1 MNKSVSGRLFTETE
15 VRRAV
20 DAGVKAGN
28 AAITTLALISGESE
42 QEMRRVLGAP
52 LNTMTFTIFEQLKLK
67 EVDDG
72 E

>member
-1 MNKSVSGRLFTETE
+1 MRGQVSGRLFTEAE

-20 DAGVKAGN
+20 DAGIKAGN

-52 LNTMTFTIFEQLKLK
+52 LNTMTFTIFEQLNMEAK
-67 EVDDG
+67 DG

>member
-1 MNKSVSGRLFTETE
+1 MNKAVSGRLFTETE

-28 AAITTLALISGESE
+28 AAITALALISGESE

-52 LNTMTFTIFEQLKLK
+52 LNTMKFTIFEQLNM
-67 EVDDG
+67 EVKDG

>member
-1 MNKSVSGRLFTETE
+1 MNKAVSGRLFTETE

-20 DAGVKAGN
+20 DAGIKAGN

-52 LNTMTFTIFEQLKLK
+52 LNTMTFTIFEQLNM
-67 EVDDG
+67 EVKDG

>member
-1 MNKSVSGRLFTETE
+1 MNKAVSGRLFTETE
-15 VRRAV
+15 VRKAV
-20 DAGVKAGN
+20 GAGIKAGN

-52 LNTMTFTIFEQLKLK
+52 LNTMTFTIFEQLNM